1 MKCVIDEEDIDY
13 RLIMSTLKVYNMLQ
27 YKKLIFEI
35 IPKIM
40 NKEEVENPIY
50 IKFSDIFEF
59 VYDKVYIEYK
69 IEDNKIKLDI
79 LNRELFDKLHATLLK
94 TYKGVP
100 IISDEYISKVDFY
113 YNFAKVKLDLKS

>member
-1 MKCVIDEEDIDY
+1 MKYVINKEDINY
-13 RLIMSTLKVYNMLQ
+13 RLIVSTLKVYNMLQ
-27 YKKLIFEI
+27 YKKLVFEI

-50 IKFSDIFEF
+50 IKFSDVFEF
-59 VYDKVYIEYK
+59 VYGKVYIEYK
-69 IEDNKIKLDI
+69 IEDNKIKLDV

-113 YNFAKVKLDLKS
+113 YNFKSII